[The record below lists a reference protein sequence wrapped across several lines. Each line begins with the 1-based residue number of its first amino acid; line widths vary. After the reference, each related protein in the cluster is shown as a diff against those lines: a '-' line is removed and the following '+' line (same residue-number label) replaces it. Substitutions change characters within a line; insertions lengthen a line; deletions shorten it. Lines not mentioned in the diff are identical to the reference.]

1 MEIFPVTTVDEILAG
16 LGYLIQ
22 ANYEVL
28 ALLLATIIAI
38 VFVVRW
44 FIREF
49 GKIRDDDDIYRRDRK
64 VRRRMGW

>member
-1 MEIFPVTTVDEILAG
+1 MEIFPVTTLDEVMNG
-16 LGYLIQ
+16 LGMLIQ